1 MVRGRR
7 GHMTAVLRRKMH
19 QRYLWCDVAALR
31 KVYAKKPETK
41 MEGST
46 QALVWRLSCKEA
58 GVNLLKG

>member
-1 MVRGRR
+1 
-7 GHMTAVLRRKMH
+7 MTAVLRRRMH